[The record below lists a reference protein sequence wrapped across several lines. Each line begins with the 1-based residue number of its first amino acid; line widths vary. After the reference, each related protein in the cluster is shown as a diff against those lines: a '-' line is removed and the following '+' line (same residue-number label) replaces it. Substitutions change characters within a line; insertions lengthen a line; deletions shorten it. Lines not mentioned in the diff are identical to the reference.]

1 MNGMK
6 HLALALPLLALSA
19 CASPE
24 SRLRAGL
31 VQAGVSQRMAGC
43 MAERMVDD
51 LSILQ
56 LRRLQSL
63 GSLKSSNMGE
73 LSVAD
78 LLHKVRALRDPE
90 ILSVTSKAAGVCALG
105 L

>member
-1 MNGMK
+1 MNAMK
-6 HLALALPLLALSA
+6 QIALALPLLMLSA

-31 VQAGVSQRMAGC
+31 IDAGLSQRMAGC

-56 LRRLQSL
+56 LRRMQSL
-63 GSLKSSNMGE
+63 GSLKQASTRT
-73 LSVAD
+73 LSIAD

-90 ILSVTSKAAGVCALG
+90 ILSVTSKAAGGCALG